1 LRELFVYVCFGR
13 YGNLPIRC
21 GSVQETHA
29 QKWISYSAVST
40 PVTLG
45 DGRKAK
51 FWLSARWH
59 GQRLQDIAPTVFK
72 APRKK
77 NRSVQAALQK

>member
-1 LRELFVYVCFGR
+1 MWVSSGNPCTEVDKLLF
-13 YGNLPIRC
+13 
-21 GSVQETHA
+21 
-29 QKWISYSAVST
+29 AVST

-72 APRKK
+72 ASRKK